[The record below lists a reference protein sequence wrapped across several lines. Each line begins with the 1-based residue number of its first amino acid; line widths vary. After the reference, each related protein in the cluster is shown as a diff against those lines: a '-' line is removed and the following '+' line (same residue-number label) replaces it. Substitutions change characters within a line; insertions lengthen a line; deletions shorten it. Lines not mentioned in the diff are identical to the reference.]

1 MSKTLVAIL
10 HHNSIQYTDS
20 LYEMLKPYERDDY
33 ELIVIDNGSD
43 PGKSSKYNTHKID
56 VNTGYGGGL
65 DIIINHFLSLD
76 PETYDS
82 LSVLNSDLTIHGYNY
97 FRTLREELFKDD
109 DLVIVSPCLIQ
120 NGIETDWKH
129 MRCWN
134 SDGLRYVEMLDFQ
147 APLMKRKFVETA
159 KQFGSKY
166 GWVQDI
172 ITGIICK
179 DNNWKIAI
187 SDRHPV
193 FHVVNGTVKD
203 NPNLS
208 NYNILAHQEMDIYF
222 LERGLTEIANEM
234 KLKSKQYTYEK
245 I

>member
-1 MSKTLVAIL
+1 
-10 HHNSIQYTDS
+10 
-20 LYEMLKPYERDDY
+20 MLKPYERDDY
-33 ELIVIDNGSD
+33 DLIVIDNGSD
-43 PGKSSKYNTHKID
+43 PGKESKYSTFKID
-56 VNTGYGGGL
+56 YNTGYGGGL
-65 DIIINHFLSLD
+65 DIIMQYFLSTSA
-76 PETYDS
+76 EQYDS
-82 LSVLNSDLTIHGYNY
+82 LAVLNSDLTIHGYNY
-97 FRTLREELFKDD
+97 FRTLRDELFNDD
-109 DLVIVSPCLIQ
+109 DLVIISPCLIQ
-120 NGIETDWKH
+120 FGIETDWKH

-147 APLMKRKFVETA
+147 APLMKRKFVEKAEKFEST
-159 KQFGSKY
+159 Y

-172 ITGIICK
+172 VTGIICK

-208 NYNILAHQEMDIYF
+208 NYNTLAHMEMDSYF
-222 LERGLTEIANEM
+222 QERNLTQIANQM